1 MIEVTIDSIRV
12 SLMSQH
18 RVVILKDAESD
29 RYLPIWIGACEA
41 DAITIELQGVEVA
54 RPFTHDLLKSVINQ
68 LGAKIKSVLIND
80 LHNEVFYAQ
89 VVLDVNGR
97 RMEVDSRPS
106 DALAL
111 AVRTDAP
118 IFASTELI
126 DENAIEFEREVD
138 DTEEIIE
145 GFRDFLEGVSP
156 DDFRTAEVTAD
167 DEAFL
172 IDHDADDDDDDDL
185 DDEDD
190 AGRA

>member
-18 RVVILKDAESD
+18 RVVILKDSESD

-54 RPFTHDLLKSVINQ
+54 RPFTHDLLKSVISQ

-89 VVLDVNGR
+89 VILEVNGR

-111 AVRTDAP
+111 AVRAKVP
-118 IFASTELI
+118 IYVNEAVMDKAAITPEEDMSEGVGDDKLKSSPFRDLI
-126 DENAIEFEREVD
+126 DGLN
-138 DTEEIIE
+138 
-145 GFRDFLEGVSP
+145 L
-156 DDFRTAEVTAD
+156 DDFGE
-167 DEAFL
+167 EK
-172 IDHDADDDDDDDL
+172 
-185 DDEDD
+185 
-190 AGRA
+190 